1 MRIAGSRIAFQ
12 ATHQEVQRHEE
23 QLSVRFWTDSENSTA
38 REKPLDR
45 VELSRQGKKK
55 CSDCAEQQRIDEANE
70 ALDPLDPEVRFIKL
84 LLEAWLGRE
93 IDLPDPVTTDV
104 EAHEPAPIPSEEQVR
119 EDVERVGWGL
129 EVDYSET
136 YHESEETTFA
146 SQGRITTADGQQID
160 FTVKLEMSR
169 SFTEHRSFN
178 LSLGDARLIDPL
190 VLNFEGTRTQLS
202 DRVFT
207 FDLNNDGTLENLN
220 FVDKGSGYLVYDKNG
235 DGTINNGTEMFGA
248 VTGDGFGELAAY
260 DQDGNGW
267 IDEGDDI
274 FEKLKVWKQD
284 GLHSLSSKNI
294 GAIYLKAVDTPF
306 ALTKGRQ
313 QRGQIQQTGLVVNE
327 DYSIGTIQK
336 VDYVV

>member
-23 QLSVRFWTDSENSTA
+23 QLSVRFWIDGENSTA
-38 REKPLDR
+38 REEPLDR

-55 CSDCAEQQRIDEANE
+55 CSDCAEQQRIDEAN
-70 ALDPLDPEVRFIKL
+70 
-84 LLEAWLGRE
+84 
-93 IDLPDPVTTDV
+93 
-104 EAHEPAPIPSEEQVR
+104 
-119 EDVERVGWGL
+119 
-129 EVDYSET
+129 SET
-136 YHESEETTFA
+136 YHEREDTTFA
-146 SQGRITTADGQQID
+146 SQGRITTADGHQID
-160 FTVKLEMSR
+160 FTIKLEMSR
-169 SFTEHRSFN
+169 SFTEHRAFN
-178 LSLGDARLIDPL
+178 LRMGDAKLIDPL

-248 VTGDGFGELAAY
+248 VTGDGFGELAEY
-260 DQDGNGW
+260 DHDGNGW

-284 GLHSLSSKNI
+284 GLHTLSSKNI
-294 GAIYLKAVDTPF
+294 GAIYLKAIDTPF
-306 ALTKGRQ
+306 ALTRGHQ
-313 QRGQIQQTGLVVNE
+313 QQGQIQQTGLVVNE

>member
-1 MRIAGSRIAFQ
+1 MHLVRACNYSIQGGSMRIAGSRIAFQ

-23 QLSVRFWTDSENSTA
+23 KLSVRFWTDGENSTA
-38 REKPLDR
+38 RKEPLDR

-55 CSDCAEQQRIDEANE
+55 CSCAEQQRIDEAN
-70 ALDPLDPEVRFIKL
+70 
-84 LLEAWLGRE
+84 
-93 IDLPDPVTTDV
+93 
-104 EAHEPAPIPSEEQVR
+104 
-119 EDVERVGWGL
+119 
-129 EVDYSET
+129 SET

-146 SQGRITTADGQQID
+146 SQGRITTADGHQID
-160 FTVKLEMSR
+160 FTIKLEMSR
-169 SFTEHRSFN
+169 SFTEHRTFN
-178 LSLGDARLIDPL
+178 LSIGDARLIDPL

-248 VTGDGFGELAAY
+248 VTGDGFGELAQY
-260 DQDGNGW
+260 DHDGNGW

-313 QRGQIQQTGLVVNE
+313 QQGQIQQTGLVVNE